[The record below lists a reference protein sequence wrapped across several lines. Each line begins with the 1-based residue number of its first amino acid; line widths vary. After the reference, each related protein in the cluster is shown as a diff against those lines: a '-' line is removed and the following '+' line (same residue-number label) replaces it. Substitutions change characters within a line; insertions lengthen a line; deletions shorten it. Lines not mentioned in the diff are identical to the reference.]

1 MDEKEASHTR
11 AFSAFGYAARIAVLV
26 ILTETLIMVLLGY
39 LQVSR
44 VASAAIDTSL
54 LTLILIPSIYAWVY
68 RPLSREVALRH
79 EAGLKLADANA
90 KINEYARSLEGKI
103 EEKIRELKS
112 TYAQY
117 KALLETSNDMII
129 VADSTRRIIFWNR
142 VAETSFG
149 YAREEAVG
157 RDVSMIVPEMY
168 RVAHLKG
175 FAEFMATGAMKSGG
189 LHEVEGLR
197 KDGTLFPVELSLS
210 SYSVGDNVFVM
221 AILRDITGRKKTEAQ
236 IKDHLERLKAL
247 RNIDMAINASLD
259 LRLTLNV
266 ILDQMAS
273 TLKADAADI
282 LLFNN
287 DTTRLEFHAGKGFYT
302 DALKET
308 RLKIGEGHAG
318 RAAFD
323 GKLLCIR
330 DLRASSDDFA
340 RAPFFKAEGFVS
352 YCAVPLVSKGALKGV
367 LEAFSRSERTPP
379 PDYYDFM
386 EAIALQAAIAIDNA
400 SLFNNLY
407 RANMELSMAY
417 ETTLEGW
424 SNALDLRDKETEGH
438 SQRVTE
444 MTVRI
449 ARAMGISGE
458 DLVHVRRGALLH
470 DIGKMGI
477 PDSIL
482 LKPGPLDPD
491 EMEIMKKHPVYA
503 YDLLSPIHYL
513 RPALDIP
520 LCHHEKW
527 DGSGYPRGLKGA
539 DIPLSAR
546 IFTLVDIWDALHS
559 DRPYRKAWDDE
570 RIREH
575 VKSLAGKDLDP
586 KVVEVFFSSDW

>member
-1 MDEKEASHTR
+1 MDEKEASPSR
-11 AFSAFGYAARIAVLV
+11 AFSAFGYAARIAALV
-26 ILTETLIMVLLGY
+26 ILSETLIMALLGY

-68 RPLSREVALRH
+68 RPLSKEIALRH
-79 EAGLKLADANA
+79 EAGLKLEEANA
-90 KINEYARSLEGKI
+90 KINGYARSLEERI
-103 EEKIRELKS
+103 EEKVRELKS

-129 VADSTRRIIFWNR
+129 VADSERRIIFWNR

-149 YAREEAVG
+149 YSREEAIG
-157 RDVSMIVPEMY
+157 RDVVLTVPEIY
-168 RVAHLKG
+168 REAHLKG
-175 FAEFMATGAMKSGG
+175 FAEFMVTGTIKSR
-189 LHEVEGLR
+189 LREVEGLR
-197 KDGTLFPVELSLS
+197 KDGTLFPIELSLS

-221 AILRDITGRKKTEAQ
+221 AILRDITERKKTETQ
-236 IKDHLERLKAL
+236 IKDQLERLKAL
-247 RNIDMAINASLD
+247 RNIDTAITASMD
-259 LRLTLNV
+259 LRLTLGV
-266 ILDQMAS
+266 IIDQIAA

-282 LLFNN
+282 LLLNK
-287 DTTRLEFHAGKGFYT
+287 DTARLEFHAGKGFYT

-330 DLRASSDDFA
+330 DLRASGDDFV
-340 RAPFFKAEGFVS
+340 RAPLFKDEGFVS

-367 LEAFSRSERTPP
+367 LEAYSRAERTPP
-379 PDYYDFM
+379 PDYYDFL
-386 EAIALQAAIAIDNA
+386 EALALQAAIAIDNA
-400 SLFNNLY
+400 SLFNDLY

-424 SNALDLRDKETEGH
+424 SSALDLRDKETEGH
-438 SQRVTE
+438 SRRVTE

-449 ARAMGISGE
+449 ARAMGFSDVE
-458 DLVHVRRGALLH
+458 LVHIRRGALLH

-477 PDSIL
+477 PDAIL

-491 EMEIMKKHPVYA
+491 ETEIMKKHPVYA
-503 YDLLSPIHYL
+503 YGLLSPILYL

-520 LCHHEKW
+520 YCHHEKW

-539 DIPLSAR
+539 EIPLSAR

-575 VKSLAGKDLDP
+575 LKSLSGKALDP
-586 KVVEVFFSSDW
+586 KVVEVFFSMNW